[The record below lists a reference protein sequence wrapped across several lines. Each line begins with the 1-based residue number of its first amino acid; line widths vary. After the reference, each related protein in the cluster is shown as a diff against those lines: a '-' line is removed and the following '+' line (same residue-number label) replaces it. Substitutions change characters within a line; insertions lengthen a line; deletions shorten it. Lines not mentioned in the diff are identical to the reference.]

1 MAMATTRETFQLSS
15 DAAEIY
21 ESKFVPALFAEWA
34 PRLADAAGIAPG
46 QAVLDV
52 ACGTGIVAR
61 AAADRMKADGH
72 VVGLDL
78 NPAML
83 AVARR
88 LRPDL
93 EWRQGDV
100 ACLPFADGRFDAALC
115 QMALMF
121 FPDPAGALREMARV
135 VKPGGAVAVAV
146 PARLESQPAYAGFV
160 EMAARHAGPEAL
172 SLLGTYFSCGDVGL
186 LRGWIDAAG
195 LRLQEV
201 RTHTGTARFDSVDD
215 FVATEVRGTP
225 LGERI
230 GPDVYE
236 RIRAGAHSVLE
247 RFATPAGALEVPLEG
262 HVIAART
269 PAA

>member
-1 MAMATTRETFQLSS
+1 MATTRETFQLSS
-15 DAAEIY
+15 AAAELY

-34 PRLADAAGIAPG
+34 PALADVAGIAPG
-46 QAVLDV
+46 QTVLDV

-61 AAADRMKADGH
+61 TAAERVEPHGQ
-72 VVGLDL
+72 VVGVDL

-93 EWRQGDV
+93 EWREGDV
-100 ACLPFADGRFDAALC
+100 ARLPFPDGRFDAALC

-121 FPDPAGALREMARV
+121 FAERAAALREMGRV
-135 VKPGGAVAVAV
+135 VRPGGAVAIAV

-172 SLLGTYFSCGDVGL
+172 SLLGAYFSCGDVGQL
-186 LRGWIDAAG
+186 CAWIDEAG
-195 LRLQEV
+195 LRVREV
-201 RTHTGTARFDSVDD
+201 RSRTGTARFESVDD

-225 LGERI
+225 LAERI

-236 RIRAGAHSVLE
+236 RIRADARAVLQRFTTAAGSVE
-247 RFATPAGALEVPLEG
+247 IPLEG
-262 HVIAART
+262 HLLAARA
-269 PAA
+269 PAGS